1 MTERH
6 QPDHEHHSSGDR
18 GNYWRFMAMVAT
30 STAVM
35 FGLMY
40 LNTYELDHTRWSE
53 TRFWMTFVMGGMMMI
68 IMLLFMWGMYKDRTK
83 NFIILGVGA
92 LVFALAL
99 WLVRSQATVDDKEYM
114 SAMIP
119 HHSIAVLTSSRA
131 EITDPRVRKLA
142 DSIIEAQVQEIA
154 QMKML
159 IKDIEE
165 NGEMGDGSPLT
176 ARTTKLTPQLVQE
189 ARKALEGPAIPESR
203 NEVSVEQE

>member
-1 MTERH
+1 MADNHSADH
-6 QPDHEHHSSGDR
+6 QQNGGG

-30 STAVM
+30 STAIM

-40 LNTYELDHTRWSE
+40 LNTYELDHVFWSE

-68 IMLLFMWGMYKDRTK
+68 VMLLFMWGMYKDKTK

-92 LVFALAL
+92 LVFAVAL
-99 WLVRSQATVDDKEYM
+99 WLVRSQATVNDEEYM

-142 DSIIEAQVQEIA
+142 DSIIEAQVKEIA
-154 QMKML
+154 EMKML
-159 IKDIEE
+159 IEDIET
-165 NGEMGDGSPLT
+165 NGEMGDGTPLP
-176 ARTTKLTPQLVQE
+176 ARTTDLTPELLEE
-189 ARKALEGPAIPESR
+189 AKKALERPVEPDVR
-203 NEVSVEQE
+203 DEVTIDK